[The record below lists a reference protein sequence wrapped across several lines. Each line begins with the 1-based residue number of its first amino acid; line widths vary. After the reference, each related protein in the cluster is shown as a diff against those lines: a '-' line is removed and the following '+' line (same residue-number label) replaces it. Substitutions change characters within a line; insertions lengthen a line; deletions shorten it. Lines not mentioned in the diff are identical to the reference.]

1 MSPCKEYHLNYTLLK
16 ISFWTLGYGCDMH
29 VHVYTIEVNEMCHI
43 IFLGTPKYL
52 QKTHGR
58 NSDMSQDKQSS
69 EALKYP
75 NNPTHFE

>member
-1 MSPCKEYHLNYTLLK
+1 
-16 ISFWTLGYGCDMH
+16 MH

-43 IFLGTPKYL
+43 IFLGTQKYL